1 MTGKAGQSQSSEPE
15 YPALTLTL
23 AACARH
29 FCAAVPIWDSRHRQQ
44 INDLVGIEKG
54 HPT

>member
-1 MTGKAGQSQSSEPE
+1 MTGKAGRSQTSEPE

-29 FCAAVPIWDSRHRQQ
+29 FCAAALIWDSRNIQQ
-44 INDLVGIEKG
+44 INDLIGIEKG